1 MTEVGRTYGGI
12 APDERRAARRRRLLD
27 SALELFGTQGYVD
40 VPIQALCSHAGV
52 TARHLY
58 EVFGSREAV
67 LVELHTELI
76 DEGARLVVDAVAS
89 VPADD
94 PYAMSEVGV
103 SAFLHFML
111 DDRRRAQIICFE
123 VMALPQKHMQGCMQR
138 YAGILEAYAQ
148 GLSEAGLLGTQRVH
162 LTSVLLAGG
171 VRQLMADCLLSTE
184 PAPIEDLIAETVRA
198 FALVGD
204 FLDGQPTGSGANRS
218 RARAAGSSR

>member
-1 MTEVGRTYGGI
+1 MTEAGRTYAGV

-67 LVELHTELI
+67 LVDLHTELI
-76 DEGARLVVDAVAS
+76 DEGARVVVDAVAS
-89 VPADD
+89 VPSDD

-103 SAFLHFML
+103 SAFLHYML
-111 DDRRRAQIICFE
+111 GDRRRAQIICFE

-148 GLSEAGLLGTQRVH
+148 GLSDAGLLGTQRVH
-162 LTSVLLAGG
+162 LTSMLLAGG
-171 VRQLMADCLLSTE
+171 VRQLMADSLLATE

-204 FLDGQPTGSGANRS
+204 FLVDGLPPELRDGG
-218 RARAAGSSR
+218 RARPVHSGR